1 MSAPASLN
9 TPWGSYLTC
18 LSLSFPKRQVKQHNM
33 FSMVSDIYY
42 VFNITVK
49 SVSYSVVLD
58 SLRPNGLWPAKL
70 LCLWISPGKNIGIG
84 CLFLLQGIF
93 PTQGSNP
100 GLPHCR
106 RILYQMSHKGS
117 PRILVWVAYPF
128 SSGSSWPRNPT
139 GVSCIAGEFFTSME
153 VQYYGS

>member
-1 MSAPASLN
+1 
-9 TPWGSYLTC
+9 
-18 LSLSFPKRQVKQHNM
+18 
-33 FSMVSDIYY
+33 MVSDIYY

-70 LCLWISPGKNIGIG
+70 LCLWIYPNKNIGIS
-84 CLFLLQGIF
+84 CLFLLPGIF

-100 GLPHCR
+100 GLPHYR

-128 SSGSSWPRNPT
+128 SSGSS
-139 GVSCIAGEFFTSME
+139 
-153 VQYYGS
+153 

>member
-128 SSGSSWPRNPT
+128 SSGSS
-139 GVSCIAGEFFTSME
+139 
-153 VQYYGS
+153 